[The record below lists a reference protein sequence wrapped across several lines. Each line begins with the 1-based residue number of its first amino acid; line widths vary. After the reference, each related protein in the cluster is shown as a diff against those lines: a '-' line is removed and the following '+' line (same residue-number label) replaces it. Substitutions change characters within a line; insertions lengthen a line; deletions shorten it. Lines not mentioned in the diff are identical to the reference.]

1 MSVVAAAILTT
12 AAVGAYSSRKA
23 RKSGEAAINSQLE
36 LSKAEY
42 ETYKTKILPLELEAK
57 QLGITGQQL
66 AVQRGQ
72 TDLDLYNDYYVPLQ
86 KEMIGEAT
94 NVEAQYDRVTRDAA
108 MDVDS
113 AFGRQ
118 KEIEQRDAERTGL
131 RPDSGRY
138 KGMDRSRELEQAGTR
153 SFAINRAK
161 EGERDR
167 VETTKFNRMATVLGR
182 QPGASAPTQGAPNP
196 NAPSGLSQ
204 AYGNQATMY
213 GNQANRDMQS
223 AGDALWTGANL
234 YSRFKGG
241 STTAPSQSP
250 SPFSG
255 QVTSQPS
262 VFNQP
267 QSSGIAGV
275 EGYADGGL
283 VEGRR
288 GVDNVP
294 ATINNNEPA
303 ALSDGEFVIPKDV
316 VMKKG
321 TDFFEKMLEQY
332 HEGPPPKKTAGLNEN
347 RGMH

>member
-1 MSVVAAAILTT
+1 MSVVAAAIITT
-12 AAVGAYSSRKA
+12 GVIGANQAGKSRDAQAASSSA
-23 RKSGEAAINSQLE
+23 QLE
-36 LSKAEY
+36 LAKEEY
-42 ETYKTKILPLELEAK
+42 ETYKTQILPLELEAK
-57 QLGITGQQL
+57 ELGITGQQL

-108 MDVDS
+108 TDVDN

-118 KEIEQRDAERTGL
+118 KEIEQRNAERTGL

-153 SFAINRAK
+153 SFAINRAT

-182 QPGASAPTQGAPNP
+182 QPGASAPIQGAPSP
-196 NAPSGLSQ
+196 NAPSGLSN
-204 AYGNQATMY
+204 AYGNQAGMY
-213 GNQANRDMQS
+213 GNQANREMQS
-223 AGDALWTGANL
+223 AGDALYTGANL
-234 YSRFKGG
+234 YAQFKQPTSGG
-241 STTAPSQSP
+241 AP

-267 QSSGIAGV
+267 ATSGIAGID
-275 EGYADGGL
+275 GYADGGL

-288 GVDNVP
+288 GIDNVP
-294 ATINNNEPA
+294 ATINNNEPS

-347 RGMH
+347 RRMH